1 MRKSTEKTDDDL
13 IKTLNIKEKNSK
25 KRPYSFIDKS
35 VINMQLEIAKTI
47 MRDAYE
53 VQMQHPEA
61 NFTDIVNELT
71 LNWRENVRNFVFA
84 LIIKKG

>member
-1 MRKSTEKTDDDL
+1 MKKGTERANNDL
-13 IKTLNIKEKNSK
+13 IKTLNIKEKDSK
-25 KRPYSFIDKS
+25 KRPYSFADKS
-35 VINMQLEIAKTI
+35 IVNIQLEIAKII

>member
-1 MRKSTEKTDDDL
+1 MKKSTERANNDL
-13 IKTLNIKEKNSK
+13 IKALNIKEKDSK
-25 KRPYSFIDKS
+25 KSPYSFADKS
-35 VINMQLEIAKTI
+35 VVNMQLEIAKII

-84 LIIKKG
+84 LIIKKS